1 MKAIVILW
9 LALVGCILVTNLAYD
24 SVQATPDYV
33 WTLTTV
39 CWLASAGWSALTRPW
54 R

>member
-1 MKAIVILW
+1 MKAIIILW
-9 LALVGCILVTNLAYD
+9 LALIGCVLAASWAYGV
-24 SVQATPDYV
+24 VQATPDYALNV
-33 WTLTTV
+33 ATV